1 MLLCKKYNKLMSV
14 GTLILILYFPCKKC
28 GCGLPIVKGSVSKCP
43 YCGAK
48 TLYMESLYS
57 FKYYLNEILHLTSI
71 KKEGNIKD
79 SEIERRKSLIQSF
92 FYKLNTDFNEYRHL
106 IITKLDN
113 INIDPIKLYYLI
125 RSAGNFEI
133 IVEEFLLTHLK
144 EENIRKKYQ
153 EYRDLSYI
161 FNKSL
166 LGLYYSYLAK
176 NSSYLENCTEYYQFA
191 ERNYKNIVD
200 FCNITK
206 LENNYSKICKKK
218 EIYEIITE
226 FAAILRGIL
235 NKNPKYYSE
244 KFELLLNK
252 LNKIETEGF
261 QKYNLYS
268 QIDSIYQLER
278 DTSVLLEKVKID
290 NPFSSSYSVEENII
304 FNNEE
309 NLEKLNNVRNW
320 IKDISE
326 KYPIYQRDLL
336 KLHSGK
342 LINYLESYRTEFINY
357 NNKNVE
363 KFNSLL
369 EEMVIKA
376 FEVYNSE
383 AVELMNTLS
392 DFLQDDIFNKKVI
405 EKFEIEY
412 KDLINLDDI
421 LKKFIKDIFQKPL
434 LRNFK
439 SEYCKKLI
447 SLISVKHTEFDKYI
461 LKYVNRIFQNFEE
474 IRSKKIVSLEEQ
486 KNQFSLELKPNLQKL
501 LNLSFNLNEKVLSYP
516 LFLDIKVEN
525 KKLKLNH
532 PEIISLIIE
541 NPNLTD
547 IKDIKIYFFMPNSFK
562 SKLKFTSIKRLKA
575 NERRKIKTKIIP
587 KAPGTSLFMV
597 MAEYQHTNKTFW
609 MPSIKLEFEVERAEE
624 LVKYNYYQ
632 VPNSSLFQREIEIN
646 RVYKFMSNFI

>member
-1 MLLCKKYNKLMSV
+1 MISFL
-14 GTLILILYFPCKKC
+14 PCKRC
-28 GCGLPIVKGSVSKCP
+28 GNALSIVKGSVAKCP

-48 TLYMESLYS
+48 NFYMESLYS
-57 FKYYLNEILHLTSI
+57 FKYYLNEILHLTSL
-71 KKEGNIKD
+71 KKEGKGNIKD

-113 INIDPIKLYYLI
+113 ININPIKLYNLI

-133 IVEEFLLTHLK
+133 IVEEFLLTHLQ

-161 FNKSL
+161 INKSL
-166 LGLYYSYLAK
+166 LGLYYSFLAK
-176 NSSYLENCTEYYQFA
+176 NSSYLEKCTEYYQIA

-200 FCNITK
+200 FCNITR
-206 LENNYSKICKKK
+206 LENNHSKIYKKK
-218 EIYEIITE
+218 EIYEIIAE

-252 LNKIETEGF
+252 LNKIEAEDF

-268 QIDSIYQLER
+268 QIESIYQLVR

-304 FNNEE
+304 FNTEE

-320 IKDISE
+320 IKNISE
-326 KYPIYQRDLL
+326 KYQIYQRDLL

-369 EEMVIKA
+369 EDMIIKA

-392 DFLQDDIFNKKVI
+392 DFLQDDIFNEKVI
-405 EKFEIEY
+405 ERTEIEY
-412 KDLINLDDI
+412 KDLINLDEL

-439 SEYCKKLI
+439 SEYCKKFI

-474 IRSKKIVSLEEQ
+474 IRSKKILSLEEQ
-486 KNQFSLELKPNLQKL
+486 KNQFSLELKPNLKKL
-501 LNLSFNLNEKVLSYP
+501 LNSSFNLDEKVLSYP

-525 KKLKLNH
+525 KKLKLNN

-547 IKDIKIYFFMPNSFK
+547 IKDIKIYFFMPNSFQ
-562 SKLKFTSIKRLKA
+562 SKMKFTSIKRLKA

-632 VPNSSLFQREIEIN
+632 VPSSSLFQGETEVN
-646 RVYKFMSNFI
+646 RVKFIRNYI

>member
-1 MLLCKKYNKLMSV
+1 M
-14 GTLILILYFPCKKC
+14 ILYFPCKKC
-28 GCGLPIVKGSVSKCP
+28 GCGLPILKGSVAKCP

-71 KKEGNIKD
+71 KQKGNIKD

-113 INIDPIKLYYLI
+113 INIDPIKLYNLI

-133 IVEEFLLTHLK
+133 IVEEFLITHLQ
-144 EENIRKKYQ
+144 ENIRKKYQ

-161 FNKSL
+161 INKSL

-176 NSSYLENCTEYYQFA
+176 NSSYLEKCSEYYQLA

-200 FCNITK
+200 FCNITR

-218 EIYEIITE
+218 EIYEIIAE

-235 NKNPKYYSE
+235 NNNPKYYSE

-252 LNKIETEGF
+252 LSKIETENF

-268 QIDSIYQLER
+268 QIDGIYQLER

-304 FNNEE
+304 FNTEE
-309 NLEKLNNVRNW
+309 NLDKLNNERNW
-320 IKDISE
+320 IKDFSR
-326 KYPIYQRDLL
+326 KYQNYQRDLL

-369 EEMVIKA
+369 EDMIIKA

-392 DFLQDDIFNKKVI
+392 DFLQDDIFNEKTI
-405 EKFEIEY
+405 ERFEIEY
-412 KDLINLDDI
+412 KDLINLDDL

-447 SLISVKHTEFDKYI
+447 SLISVKHTEFDRYI

-474 IRSKKIVSLEEQ
+474 IRSKKILSLEEQ

-501 LNLSFNLNEKVLSYP
+501 LNFSFNLDEKVLSYP

-525 KKLKLNH
+525 KKIKLNN
-532 PEIISLIIE
+532 PKIINFIIE
-541 NPNLTD
+541 NPNLTE

-575 NERRKIKTKIIP
+575 NEKRKIKTKIIP
-587 KAPGTSLFMV
+587 KALGTSLFMV
-597 MAEYQHTNKTFW
+597 MAEYQHSNKTFW
-609 MPSIKLEFEVERAEE
+609 MPSIKHEFEVERSEE
-624 LVKYNYYQ
+624 YNYYQ
-632 VPNSSLFQREIEIN
+632 VPSTSLFQREIS
-646 RVYKFMSNFI
+646 RVFKFVRNYI

>member
-14 GTLILILYFPCKKC
+14 GTLVLMLYFPCKKC
-28 GCGLPIVKGSVSKCP
+28 GCGLPIVKGSVAKCP

-71 KKEGNIKD
+71 KKEGNIKN

-113 INIDPIKLYYLI
+113 IDIDPIKLYYLI

-161 FNKSL
+161 INKSL

-176 NSSYLENCTEYYQFA
+176 NSSYLKNCSEYYQLA

-206 LENNYSKICKKK
+206 LENNHSKICKKK
-218 EIYEIITE
+218 EIYEIIAE

-252 LNKIETEGF
+252 LNNIETDGF

-290 NPFSSSYSVEENII
+290 NPFSSSYPVEENII
-304 FNNEE
+304 FNTEE
-309 NLEKLNNVRNW
+309 NLENINNVRNW
-320 IKDISE
+320 IKDISG
-326 KYPIYQRDLL
+326 KYQIYQRDLL

-342 LINYLESYRTEFINY
+342 LINYLESYRTDFINY

-474 IRSKKIVSLEEQ
+474 IRSKKILSLEEQ
-486 KNQFSLELKPNLQKL
+486 KNQFSLELKPNLKKL
-501 LNLSFNLNEKVLSYP
+501 LNSSFNLDEKVLSYP

-624 LVKYNYYQ
+624 LVKYNYYH
-632 VPNSSLFQREIEIN
+632 VPNSSLFQREIEVN
-646 RVYKFMSNFI
+646 RAYKFISNFI